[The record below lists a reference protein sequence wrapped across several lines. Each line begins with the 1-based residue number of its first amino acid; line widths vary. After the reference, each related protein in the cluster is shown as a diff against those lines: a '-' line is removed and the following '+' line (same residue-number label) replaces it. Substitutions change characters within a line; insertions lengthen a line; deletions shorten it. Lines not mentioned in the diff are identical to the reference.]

1 MEGMDWRGS
10 IGVECGVGEAR
21 EDAEARECWKME
33 METGVRGRISYA
45 ARVRDSNS
53 DHVSGPN
60 HLPPPSASL
69 GGMGLGKQQMAQM
82 ACRRT
87 QRQPTR
93 PPLRIQQVK
102 WSCLLDFG
110 FTDRRRRRRR
120 NRSTSTTYSFLAS
133 SGLSETDESFFR
145 EREQAGEEQT
155 VTGRCM

>member
-1 MEGMDWRGS
+1 MDWRGS

-69 GGMGLGKQQMAQM
+69 GGDGVGEATDGADGL
-82 ACRRT
+82 
-87 QRQPTR
+87 
-93 PPLRIQQVK
+93 PPHATPANTPAV
-102 WSCLLDFG
+102 
-110 FTDRRRRRRR
+110 TH
-120 NRSTSTTYSFLAS
+120 TAS
-133 SGLSETDESFFR
+133 
-145 EREQAGEEQT
+145 
-155 VTGRCM
+155 